1 MNLLRQAFPGQGKNE
16 PVFIFLRRYVVAFLP
31 IALMGLVMIGVS
43 ISIFTAA
50 YYTLSTAGEAVGPN
64 YELYN
69 WLVLFGGCF
78 GLFTVIFI
86 AVAWLDFYFD
96 INIVTNRRVV
106 DVNQNG
112 LFSRE
117 ISELSLE
124 DVEDVAVHYQGILPT
139 FFNYGEIIIQTAGT
153 ESNFLFHN
161 IRNPRDVA
169 SIIVDLSEQAKRGV
183 VQDDRFPET
192 DIVGVINDQIVRTKQ
207 GLVEVGAMSHELHH
221 E

>member
-1 MNLLRQAFPGQGKNE
+1 MSLLRQAFPGQGKNE
-16 PVFIFLRRYVVAFLP
+16 PVFIFLRRYYIAFLP
-31 IALMGLVMIGVS
+31 VVLIGLVMIGVS
-43 ISIFTAA
+43 IAIFAAA
-50 YYTLSTAGEAVGPN
+50 YYSLSSRGEAASDSYG
-64 YELYN
+64 LYN
-69 WLVLFGGCF
+69 WLVMIGGTF

-124 DVEDVAVHYQGILPT
+124 DVEDVSVHYQGVLPT

-153 ESNFLFHN
+153 QSNFMFHN

-169 SIIVDLSEQAKRGV
+169 SIIVDLSEQAKRGI
-183 VQDDRFPET
+183 VQDSRFPET
-192 DIVGVINDQIVRTKQ
+192 SVVGVINDKLISTKQ
-207 GLVEVGAMSHELHH
+207 GLVDLGAMSHE
-221 E
+221 